1 MEHKCHFSGYA
12 TRNDL
17 LCGDG
22 RTIRK
27 NAFKGCDGAKVPMV
41 WNHIHDDPNA
51 VLGHAILENREDGV
65 YAYCSFNDE
74 PQGRNALGLVKHG
87 DVRALSIWANQLKQ
101 IGGDVIHGVIKE
113 LSLVLAGANPGA
125 YIDFVMGHSDESNDE
140 LYANYDENALV
151 IYHSA
156 DDEPE
161 TEPVTEDPK
170 AEPTVEEPAVKEP
183 ASDKDEVLEHS
194 DDKKDEEDGNTKTFK
209 HVFDTL
215 NEEQKTLLYGLVGG
229 ILADD
234 DSDDESEADEIEHSE
249 TPGKTIKE
257 VFDTLNEEQKNLFYM
272 VIGEIEKTIADDS
285 ETEETETIKHNE
297 SEGGNETM
305 KTNVFEKTDA
315 QAEKFVLSHAD
326 QEMILKSAKETGV
339 GSLKKAISMYLED
352 QTSLAHGLDL
362 GDNEVLEELLP
373 DHKLL
378 NPGAPEVL
386 RDFDQSWVMG
396 VISKIHKSPYARIR
410 TRKADA
416 RAKDLKAKGYK
427 KGEEKKLTEHIK
439 LLGRKTEPTTV
450 YQKDELNRDD
460 IIDITDFDVVA
471 YIWQLMKDNMYET
484 LALAALVGDG
494 REDTDPDKISETNIR
509 PIWKDDELYTIHRD
523 VDIEAAKAELQGSNT
538 GANFG
543 ENYIYAEAIITAA
556 LYSREKFKGSGTP
569 TLYCAPHLVNVMLLA
584 RDLNGRR
591 IYDSKAD
598 LARALNVAAIV
609 EIEQLEGKTRED
621 SEGNTKKLLGL
632 FVNLADYSFGSTKG
646 GEITKF
652 DDFDI
657 DFNKYKY
664 LMETRLS
671 GALTEPFSA
680 IALEEPVV
688 AG

>member
-27 NAFKGCDGAKVPMV
+27 NAFKGCDGAKVPLV
-41 WNHIHDDPNA
+41 WQHIHDDPNA

-125 YIDFVMGHSDESNDE
+125 YIDFVMAHSDESNDE
-140 LYANYDENALV
+140 LYASYDENALV

-156 DDEPE
+156 DDESE
-161 TEPVTEDPK
+161 IEPVVEEPK
-170 AEPTVEEPAVKEP
+170 AEPTVEEPTVEGSE
-183 ASDKDEVLEHS
+183 SDKDEALEHS
-194 DDKKDEEDGNTKTFK
+194 DDKSDDAKNDDEPKSEKTPQEII
-209 HVFDTL
+209 DSMT
-215 NEEQKTLLYGLVGG
+215 EEQ
-229 ILADD
+229 
-234 DSDDESEADEIEHSE
+234 
-249 TPGKTIKE
+249 
-257 VFDTLNEEQKNLFYM
+257 QNLFYGVVGGLM
-272 VIGEIEKTIADDS
+272 ATDDD
-285 ETEETETIKHNE
+285 ETDDKETKNIKHNE

-305 KTNVFEKTDA
+305 KQNAFDA
-315 QAEKFVLSHAD
+315 NKDVQTEKFVLSHAD
-326 QEMILKSAKETGV
+326 QEMILKTAKETGV
-339 GSLKKAISMYLED
+339 GSLKKAISMYLEE
-352 QTSLAHGLDL
+352 QKSLAHGLDL
-362 GDNEVLEELLP
+362 GDTEVLKELLP

-378 NPGAPEVL
+378 NPGAPEII
-386 RDFDQSWVMG
+386 RDFDNSWVMG
-396 VISKIHKSPYARIR
+396 VINKIHKSPYARIR

-416 RAKDLKAKGYK
+416 RAKDLKAKGYNE
-427 KGEEKKLTEHIK
+427 KGGEKKLVEHIK
-439 LLGRKTEPTTV
+439 LLGRKTEPTTI

-460 IIDITDFDVVA
+460 IIDITDFDVVS
-471 YIWQLMKDNMYET
+471 YIWQMMKDNMYET

-509 PIWKDDELYTIHRD
+509 PIWKDEDLYTIHRD
-523 VDIEAAKAELQGSNT
+523 VDIAKAKAELQGTNT
-538 GANFG
+538 NANFG

-598 LARALNVAAIV
+598 LARALNVAGIV
-609 EIEQLEGKTRED
+609 EIEQLEGKTRQD
-621 SEGNTKKLLGL
+621 AEGKTKKLLGL
-632 FVNLADYSFGSTKG
+632 FVNLADYQFGSTKG

-680 IALEEPVV
+680 IALEEPVTG
-688 AG
+688 A

>member
-1 MEHKCHFSGYA
+1 MERKCHFSGYA

-27 NAFKGCDGAKVPMV
+27 NAFKGCDGAKVPLV
-41 WNHIHDDPNA
+41 WQHIHDDPNA

-74 PQGRNALGLVKHG
+74 PQGRNALGLVQHG

-140 LYANYDENALV
+140 LYASYDENAL
-151 IYHSA
+151 ILYHSA
-156 DDEPE
+156 DDVEE
-161 TEPVTEDPK
+161 VTEPIDVEQPEDKP
-170 AEPTVEEPAVKEP
+170 
-183 ASDKDEVLEHS
+183 DEVIEHSDDESDDKPEDKPDEVIEHS
-194 DDKKDEEDGNTKTFK
+194 DDKSDEEKKDDKPKEGKSPKEILESMT
-209 HVFDTL
+209 
-215 NEEQKTLLYGLVGG
+215 EEQQTLFYGVVGG
-229 ILADD
+229 LLATDD
-234 DSDDESEADEIEHSE
+234 
-249 TPGKTIKE
+249 
-257 VFDTLNEEQKNLFYM
+257 NEDK
-272 VIGEIEKTIADDS
+272 DS
-285 ETEETETIKHNE
+285 ENNKNIKHNE

-305 KTNVFEKTDA
+305 KQNVFEKKDVQT
-315 QAEKFVLSHAD
+315 ERFGLSHAD
-326 QEMILKSAKETGV
+326 EEMILKSAKETGV
-339 GSLKKAISMYLED
+339 GSLKKAIAMYLENN
-352 QTSLAHGLDL
+352 TSLAHGLDL
-362 GDNEVLEELLP
+362 GDTEVLEELLP

-378 NPGAPEVL
+378 NPGAPEII
-386 RDFDQSWVMG
+386 RDFDNSWVMG
-396 VISKIHKSPYARIR
+396 VINKIHKSPYARIR

-427 KGEEKKLTEHIK
+427 KGEEKKVGEHIK
-439 LLGRKTEPTTV
+439 LLGRKTEPTTI

-471 YIWQLMKDNMYET
+471 YIWAMMKDNMYET

-509 PIWKDDELYTIHRD
+509 PIWKDEDFYTIHRD
-523 VDIEAAKAELQGSNT
+523 VDIEAARSELQGSNT
-538 GANFG
+538 SANFG

-598 LARALNVAAIV
+598 LARALNVAGIV
-609 EIEQLEGKTRED
+609 EIEQLEGKTRETSD
-621 SEGNTKKLLGL
+621 GKTKKLLGL

-680 IALEEPVV
+680 IALEEPVTE
-688 AG
+688 G

>member
-27 NAFKGCDGAKVPMV
+27 NAFKGCDGAKVPLI
-41 WNHIHDDPNA
+41 WQHIHDDPNA

-65 YAYCSFNDE
+65 YAYCTFNDE
-74 PQGRNALGLVKHG
+74 PQGRNALGIVKHG

-101 IGGDVIHGVIKE
+101 IGSDVIHGVIKE

-125 YIDFVMGHSDESNDE
+125 YIDFVMAHSDESTDE
-140 LYANYDENALV
+140 LYACYDENALV
-151 IYHSA
+151 IYHS
-156 DDEPE
+156 DDDNDE
-161 TEPVTEDPK
+161 TSAEETPAEETPAEEVVTED
-170 AEPTVEEPAVKEP
+170 EN
-183 ASDKDEVLEHS
+183 LQHS
-194 DDKKDEEDGNTKTFK
+194 DEEKPKEDSDEKKSAKTPQEII
-209 HVFDTL
+209 DSM
-215 NEEQKTLLYGLVGG
+215 NEEQ
-229 ILADD
+229 
-234 DSDDESEADEIEHSE
+234 
-249 TPGKTIKE
+249 
-257 VFDTLNEEQKNLFYM
+257 QNLFYG
-272 VIGEIEKTIADDS
+272 VVGGLLATDDEES
-285 ETEETETIKHNE
+285 EDKEENKNIKHNE

-305 KTNVFEKTDA
+305 KTNVFEKKDVQT
-315 QAEKFVLSHAD
+315 EKFVLSHAD
-326 QEMILKSAKETGV
+326 QEMILKTAKETGV

-352 QTSLAHGLDL
+352 QKSLAHGLDL
-362 GDNEVLEELLP
+362 GDTEVLEELLP

-378 NPGAPEVL
+378 NPGAPEII
-386 RDFDQSWVMG
+386 RDFDNSWVMG
-396 VISKIHKSPYARIR
+396 VINKIHKSPYARIR

-427 KGEEKKLTEHIK
+427 KGEEKQLTEHIK
-439 LLGRKTEPTTV
+439 LLGRKTEPTTI

-471 YIWQLMKDNMYET
+471 YIWQMMKDNMYET
-484 LALAALVGDG
+484 LALAALIGDG

-523 VDIEAAKAELQGSNT
+523 VDIEAARQELQGSNT
-538 GANFG
+538 SAHFG
-543 ENYIYAEAIITAA
+543 ENYIYAEAIITAS

-609 EIEQLEGKTRED
+609 EIEQLEGKTREAANG
-621 SEGNTKKLLGL
+621 ETKKLLGL
-632 FVNLADYSFGSTKG
+632 FVNLADYQFGSTKG

-688 AG
+688 AAG